1 MELKKGKRGRPVSL
15 DITGDR
21 RKVVKNIR
29 FSKKEWDAVQQKMKE
44 CEMAD
49 FSEYARLACLQV
61 DPVIFDIETFSS
73 LFDLKRDLKIF
84 LSKIDAV
91 EFSKEELDNAKE
103 CFSALNNFLE
113 KIFAPFFIKIR

>member
-1 MELKKGKRGRPVSL
+1 MELKKGKRGRPVSV

-73 LFDLKRDLKIF
+73 LFDLKRDLKNF
-84 LSKIDAV
+84 LSKIDDV
-91 EFSKEELDNAKE
+91 EFSKEELDNVKK
-103 CFSALNNFLE
+103 CFSAITNFLE
-113 KIFAPFFIKIR
+113 RIFNPFSIKIK